1 VNRWNNTQYIQHFTI
16 LLYMI
21 GNMYCRRDVTDL
33 DIDFRQALLQR
44 LCISESRDLQSLM
57 ATSANEKLQ
66 NMEELIDEYIRFMRL
81 MQLNPSYRL
90 SPSVMVDHVWHEHI
104 LFTKEYRLFCSRH
117 FGSYVDHVPTVEGYS
132 KASMVD
138 DQRSY
143 ATTLHLYASHFS
155 SVPSPKYWPMDSKLK
170 DIMNELS
177 SHDNTP
183 VDMHS
188 FSIVTFLTLSILDC
202 LSNEYLL
209 HQQSSELP
217 GKTSPQ
223 SSVQDDMYVS
233 ACGSSCG
240 NTFIRRW

>member
-1 VNRWNNTQYIQHFTI
+1 
-16 LLYMI
+16 MI

-44 LCISESRDLQSLM
+44 LCMSESRDLQSLM
-57 ATSANEKLQ
+57 AKSANEKLQ

-90 SPSVMVDHVWHEHI
+90 SPSIMVDQVWHEHI

-132 KASMVD
+132 TACMSD

-143 ATTLHLYASHFS
+143 ATTLYLYTSHFS
-155 SVPSPKYWPMDSKLK
+155 SVPSPKFWPMDCKLIEK
-170 DIMNELS
+170 VNELS
-177 SHDNTP
+177 SHEP
-183 VDMHS
+183 SEDMHS
-188 FSIVTFLTLSILDC
+188 FSIVTFLTLSILGC
-202 LSNEYLL
+202 LSNDYLL
-209 HQQSSELP
+209 HQQSS

-223 SSVQDDMYVS
+223 SSAQDDMYVS

-240 NTFIRRW
+240 TTFIRRW

>member
-1 VNRWNNTQYIQHFTI
+1 MF
-16 LLYMI
+16 
-21 GNMYCRRDVTDL
+21 CKRDMTDL

-44 LCISESRDLQSLM
+44 LCMSESRDLQSLM
-57 ATSANEKLQ
+57 ANSANEKLQ
-66 NMEELIDEYIRFMRL
+66 NLEELIDEYIRFMRL

-104 LFTKEYRLFCSRH
+104 LFTKEYRLFCSRY

-132 KASMVD
+132 QANMSD

-143 ATTLHLYASHFS
+143 ATTLHLYASHFN
-155 SVPSPKYWPMDSKLK
+155 SVPSTKYWPTDSKLIEK
-170 DIMNELS
+170 VNELN

-202 LSNEYLL
+202 FSNDYLQL
-209 HQQSSELP
+209 HQQSSGLP
-217 GKTSPQ
+217 RKTSPQ
-223 SSVQDDMYVS
+223 SSAQDDMYVS